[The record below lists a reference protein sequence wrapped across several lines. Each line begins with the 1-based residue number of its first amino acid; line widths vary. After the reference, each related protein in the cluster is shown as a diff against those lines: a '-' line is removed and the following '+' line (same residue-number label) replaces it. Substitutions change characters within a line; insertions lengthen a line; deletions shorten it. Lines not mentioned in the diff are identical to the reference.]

1 MHVLL
6 FVILFPTLVSS
17 FPISGQLTLLL
28 SSLGLKYGMRHAIE
42 GCIAIMMSK
51 SCMHR
56 NLFRQNILRL
66 LYRFTSHS
74 IMKSYSNDKRKLRWD
89 AKCKPLLLNI
99 FDHIAVG
106 SPPISVSEMLDFDSD
121 SHQLNWFLK
130 QQGRRRRQCS
140 CSHPVRPLRH
150 FQSWGST
157 LVRLFL
163 P

>member
-28 SSLGLKYGMRHAIE
+28 SSLGLKYGMRHGIE

-89 AKCKPLLLNI
+89 AKCRPLFLNI
-99 FDHIAVG
+99 FEHIAFG
-106 SPPISVSEMLDFDSD
+106 SPPISVSEMIDFDSD
-121 SHQLNWFLK
+121 SHQLNLFLK
-130 QQGRRRRQCS
+130 QQGDADGS
-140 CSHPVRPLRH
+140 VRAPI
-150 FQSWGST
+150 QSD
-157 LVRLFL
+157 